1 MYKKSYL
8 KHICLFL
15 LLFWGTTGFAQTP
28 EEALQTLL
36 SSPSLDRNQTA
47 VYIWDLDA
55 DYRVVA
61 YLEDRPIT
69 PASVMKCVSAAA
81 LHSKLPYSTTLITN
95 VCTEGQITDGVLS
108 GNLVV
113 VGCGDPSLGD
123 GRHKDQP
130 DFTEEIAK
138 ALKSKGIHTIEGEI
152 LIDDSRFAGP
162 ATHPSWGTA
171 DLQSYYGTG
180 VHAFNYEGNAS
191 GKTAV
196 RDPGA
201 VFKRRLAD
209 TFAKNGITHN
219 AQTAD
224 VKNAKR
230 NVLLTYRSPQLSRL
244 MQSCLFRSDNMYAES
259 FIRLFGV
266 KSGTD
271 GSGEAS
277 AKEAMRYWENQGYD
291 MTCVNIEDGSGLS
304 RNNRLTAEFLGEM
317 LKEMSSDPT
326 YVSCFPLVGE
336 EGTVRGFLK
345 DTSLQGYM
353 ALKTGSMSGI
363 QSYAG
368 YVLDE
373 DFVPTHV
380 VVVMTNGLKN
390 RDSYRAALSKFFLTL
405 FPRTK

>member
-1 MYKKSYL
+1 MNKKSYL
-8 KHICLFL
+8 KNICLFL
-15 LLFWGTTGFAQTP
+15 LLLWGATGFAQTP

-36 SSPSLDRNQTA
+36 SSPSLDKNQTA
-47 VYIWDLDA
+47 VYVWDLDA

-61 YLEDRPIT
+61 HLEDRPIT

-81 LHSKLPYSTTLITN
+81 LHSKLPYSATLITN
-95 VCTEGQITDGVLS
+95 VCTEGTIKDGVLS
-108 GNLVV
+108 GNLVI

-123 GRHKDQP
+123 GRHKEQP
-130 DFTEEIAK
+130 DFTEEIVK
-138 ALKSKGIHTIEGEI
+138 ALKSKGIHTIEGEVV
-152 LIDDSRFAGP
+152 IDDSRFAGP
-162 ATHPSWGTA
+162 ATHPTWGSG
-171 DLQSYYGTG
+171 DLQAYYGTG

-191 GKTAV
+191 GKKAV
-196 RDPGA
+196 HNPGA
-201 VFKRRLAD
+201 VFKRQLAD

-219 AQTAD
+219 SQTVD

-230 NVLLTYRSPQLSRL
+230 KVLLTYKSPQLNRL

-259 FIRLFGV
+259 FLRLFGV

-271 GSGEAS
+271 GSVAAS
-277 AKEAMRYWENQGYD
+277 ASEAMRFWENQGYD
-291 MTCVNIEDGSGLS
+291 MTCVNIVDGSGLS
-304 RNNRLTAEFLGEM
+304 RSNRLTAEFLGEM
-317 LKEMSSDPT
+317 LKSMSGDPT

-336 EGTVRGFLK
+336 EGTVRSFLK
-345 DTSLQGYM
+345 DTPLQGYM

-405 FPRTK
+405 FPDTH